1 MLEPD
6 SGAQGRKH
14 LAEVLRELRKAAG
27 LSGERLGV
35 RAAMSQSKISRI
47 ESGKIVPTV
56 VDVERILKALE
67 VPSGV
72 AQDLLSLAR
81 TANVDYTSWRS
92 YARVGLWRRQAE
104 LKALAESSTT
114 VRQFLPVIPSGLLQ
128 TRAYARAVFTPMV
141 EGRPARDVDRAVQAR
156 LGRQEV
162 LNDET
167 RRFYFLLTEQ
177 AVRLKRASTPVMV
190 EQLQRMIELAGHPNI
205 DLSILS
211 ANVLLDA
218 SPLNT
223 FVVYDDRLV
232 LIELFSGGVALRDPQ
247 DISYHLNLFEYFNN
261 LAVSGDEAQQF
272 IEAVADEFMRA
283 RD

>member
-14 LAEVLRELRKAAG
+14 LAEALRELRRAAG

-47 ESGKIVPTV
+47 ESGKVVPTV

-67 VPSGV
+67 VPSEVTQELV
-72 AQDLLSLAR
+72 ALAR
-81 TANVDYTSWRS
+81 VANVDYTSWRS
-92 YARVGLWRRQAE
+92 YARVGLWRARAE

-114 VRQFLPVIPSGLLQ
+114 VRQFLPVMPSGLLQ
-128 TRAYARAVFTPMV
+128 TSAYARAALTPVV
-141 EGRPARDVDRAVQAR
+141 EGRPALDVERAVHAR
-156 LGRQEV
+156 LERQEV

-167 RRFYFLLTEQ
+167 RQFHFLLTEQ
-177 AVRLKRASTPVMV
+177 AIWLKRAPTSVMIGQLRHMV
-190 EQLQRMIELAGHPNI
+190 EVAERPNI
-205 DLSILS
+205 HLI
-211 ANVLLDA
+211 VLPARVQLGA
-218 SPLNT
+218 SPMSI
-223 FVVYDDRLV
+223 FAIYDKRLV

-247 DISYHLNLFEYFNN
+247 EITYHLNLFEYFNDR
-261 LAVSGDEAQQF
+261 AVSGEEAQQ
-272 IEAVADEFMRA
+272 ILEGVADEFMRA

>member
-14 LAEVLRELRKAAG
+14 LAEALRDLRRAAG

-35 RAAMSQSKISRI
+35 RAAMSQSKVSRI

-67 VPSGV
+67 VPPEV
-72 AQDLLSLAR
+72 ERELLSLAR

-114 VRQFLPVIPSGLLQ
+114 MRHFLPIMPSGLLQ
-128 TRAYARAVFTPMV
+128 TRAYACAVLTPVV
-141 EGRPARDVDRAVQAR
+141 EGRPARDVDRAVCAR
-156 LGRQEV
+156 LDRQEV
-162 LNDET
+162 LKDEA
-167 RRFYFLLTEQ
+167 RQFHFLLAEQ
-177 AVRLKRASTPVMV
+177 ALRLKLAPTSVMV
-190 EQLQRMIELAGHPNI
+190 EQLQHIVEVAEQPNIELT
-205 DLSILS
+205 ILPTDIQ
-211 ANVLLDA
+211 LGDA
-218 SPLNT
+218 PLNS

-232 LIELFSGGVALRDPQ
+232 MAELFSGGVALREPQ
-247 DISYHLNLFEYFNN
+247 EISYHLNLFEYFNN
-261 LAVSGDEAQQF
+261 HAVSGEEAQQ
-272 IEAVADEFMRA
+272 ILEGVAGEFMRE